1 MKKILTLV
9 LTCVLAFSL
18 AGCGGSKDSSTAG
31 SGDLSGK
38 ISLDGSTSMEKFV
51 TALGESFKEKN
62 PNVTVEAQFT
72 GSSAGISS
80 VLNGKADIGD
90 SSRALTDEEK
100 SQGLEENIVAIDG
113 IAVAVNKNN
122 TVKNVTKEQLTKIY
136 TGEITNWKELG
147 GKDEKIVVIGREA
160 ASGTRGAFEELL
172 EVKDK
177 CQYAQELDNTGAV
190 VAKCASIEGAIGYVS
205 LDAVDKSINTLQ
217 LDGVDCTVKN
227 IKAGKYALQ
236 RPFVMAT
243 KGKIEKQ
250 SKLVQALFDYIDSDE
265 GQAIIKKVGLISA
278 NSIVGTNKSRQASEK
293 AAALI
298 VSVCAAFSIVAVVA
312 ITAYMIYSGTPALAK
327 VGIGNILLKT
337 EWVPS
342 QGKFG
347 ILYIILTSIVGTLLA
362 VLIAIPVGLFTAAAL
377 SEMVTGTPKKI
388 MKAAIELLAGIPSVV
403 YGLLGI
409 LIINPQMY
417 KLEKF
422 FYHTSHSHQFTGGA
436 NLIAAII
443 VLVIMILPTL
453 INVSETALET
463 VPNHLRLSSYA
474 LGATKIQTI
483 FKVVI
488 PAAKNGIMSAIV
500 LGVGRAIGEAM
511 AILLVAG
518 NAVNLP
524 APFNSVRFLTTAIVS
539 EMSYSSGVH
548 RQVLFTIGLVLF
560 IFIMIINIVLMKI
573 LKKGEE
579 NG

>member
-1 MKKILTLV
+1 ML
-9 LTCVLAFSL
+9 
-18 AGCGGSKDSSTAG
+18 
-31 SGDLSGK
+31 
-38 ISLDGSTSMEKFV
+38 
-51 TALGESFKEKN
+51 
-62 PNVTVEAQFT
+62 
-72 GSSAGISS
+72 
-80 VLNGKADIGD
+80 
-90 SSRALTDEEK
+90 
-100 SQGLEENIVAIDG
+100 
-113 IAVAVNKNN
+113 
-122 TVKNVTKEQLTKIY
+122 
-136 TGEITNWKELG
+136 
-147 GKDEKIVVIGREA
+147 
-160 ASGTRGAFEELL
+160 
-172 EVKDK
+172 
-177 CQYAQELDNTGAV
+177 
-190 VAKCASIEGAIGYVS
+190 
-205 LDAVDKSINTLQ
+205 
-217 LDGVDCTVKN
+217 
-227 IKAGKYALQ
+227 
-236 RPFVMAT
+236 
-243 KGKIEKQ
+243 
-250 SKLVQALFDYIDSDE
+250 
-265 GQAIIKKVGLISA
+265 

-327 VGIGNILLKT
+327 VGIGNILFKT

-474 LGATKIQTI
+474 LGSTKIQTI

-488 PAAKNGIMSAIV
+488 QAAKNGIMSDIV
-500 LGVGRAIGEAM
+500 VGVGRAIGEAM

-560 IFIMIINIVLMKI
+560 IFIMVINIVLMKI

>member
-1 MKKILTLV
+1 M
-9 LTCVLAFSL
+9 
-18 AGCGGSKDSSTAG
+18 
-31 SGDLSGK
+31 
-38 ISLDGSTSMEKFV
+38 
-51 TALGESFKEKN
+51 
-62 PNVTVEAQFT
+62 Q
-72 GSSAGISS
+72 
-80 VLNGKADIGD
+80 
-90 SSRALTDEEK
+90 
-100 SQGLEENIVAIDG
+100 
-113 IAVAVNKNN
+113 
-122 TVKNVTKEQLTKIY
+122 
-136 TGEITNWKELG
+136 
-147 GKDEKIVVIGREA
+147 
-160 ASGTRGAFEELL
+160 
-172 EVKDK
+172 
-177 CQYAQELDNTGAV
+177 
-190 VAKCASIEGAIGYVS
+190 
-205 LDAVDKSINTLQ
+205 
-217 LDGVDCTVKN
+217 
-227 IKAGKYALQ
+227 
-236 RPFVMAT
+236 
-243 KGKIEKQ
+243 
-250 SKLVQALFDYIDSDE
+250 
-265 GQAIIKKVGLISA
+265 

-327 VGIGNILLKT
+327 VGIGNILFKT

-474 LGATKIQTI
+474 LGSTKIQTI

>member
-1 MKKILTLV
+1 ML
-9 LTCVLAFSL
+9 
-18 AGCGGSKDSSTAG
+18 
-31 SGDLSGK
+31 
-38 ISLDGSTSMEKFV
+38 
-51 TALGESFKEKN
+51 
-62 PNVTVEAQFT
+62 
-72 GSSAGISS
+72 
-80 VLNGKADIGD
+80 
-90 SSRALTDEEK
+90 
-100 SQGLEENIVAIDG
+100 
-113 IAVAVNKNN
+113 
-122 TVKNVTKEQLTKIY
+122 
-136 TGEITNWKELG
+136 
-147 GKDEKIVVIGREA
+147 
-160 ASGTRGAFEELL
+160 
-172 EVKDK
+172 
-177 CQYAQELDNTGAV
+177 
-190 VAKCASIEGAIGYVS
+190 
-205 LDAVDKSINTLQ
+205 
-217 LDGVDCTVKN
+217 
-227 IKAGKYALQ
+227 
-236 RPFVMAT
+236 
-243 KGKIEKQ
+243 
-250 SKLVQALFDYIDSDE
+250 
-265 GQAIIKKVGLISA
+265 

-327 VGIGNILLKT
+327 VGIGNILFKT

-377 SEMVTGTPKKI
+377 SEMVTGTLKKI

-422 FYHTSHSHQFTGGA
+422 LYHTSHSHQFTGGA

-474 LGATKIQTI
+474 LGATKIQII

>member
-1 MKKILTLV
+1 ML
-9 LTCVLAFSL
+9 
-18 AGCGGSKDSSTAG
+18 
-31 SGDLSGK
+31 
-38 ISLDGSTSMEKFV
+38 
-51 TALGESFKEKN
+51 
-62 PNVTVEAQFT
+62 
-72 GSSAGISS
+72 
-80 VLNGKADIGD
+80 
-90 SSRALTDEEK
+90 
-100 SQGLEENIVAIDG
+100 
-113 IAVAVNKNN
+113 
-122 TVKNVTKEQLTKIY
+122 
-136 TGEITNWKELG
+136 
-147 GKDEKIVVIGREA
+147 
-160 ASGTRGAFEELL
+160 
-172 EVKDK
+172 
-177 CQYAQELDNTGAV
+177 
-190 VAKCASIEGAIGYVS
+190 
-205 LDAVDKSINTLQ
+205 
-217 LDGVDCTVKN
+217 
-227 IKAGKYALQ
+227 
-236 RPFVMAT
+236 
-243 KGKIEKQ
+243 
-250 SKLVQALFDYIDSDE
+250 
-265 GQAIIKKVGLISA
+265 
-278 NSIVGTNKSRQASEK
+278 NSIVGTNKNRQASEK

-327 VGIGNILLKT
+327 VGIGNILFKT

-474 LGATKIQTI
+474 LGSTKIQTI

-560 IFIMIINIVLMKI
+560 IFIMVINIVLMKI

>member
-1 MKKILTLV
+1 ML
-9 LTCVLAFSL
+9 
-18 AGCGGSKDSSTAG
+18 
-31 SGDLSGK
+31 
-38 ISLDGSTSMEKFV
+38 
-51 TALGESFKEKN
+51 
-62 PNVTVEAQFT
+62 
-72 GSSAGISS
+72 
-80 VLNGKADIGD
+80 
-90 SSRALTDEEK
+90 
-100 SQGLEENIVAIDG
+100 
-113 IAVAVNKNN
+113 
-122 TVKNVTKEQLTKIY
+122 
-136 TGEITNWKELG
+136 
-147 GKDEKIVVIGREA
+147 
-160 ASGTRGAFEELL
+160 
-172 EVKDK
+172 
-177 CQYAQELDNTGAV
+177 
-190 VAKCASIEGAIGYVS
+190 
-205 LDAVDKSINTLQ
+205 
-217 LDGVDCTVKN
+217 
-227 IKAGKYALQ
+227 
-236 RPFVMAT
+236 
-243 KGKIEKQ
+243 
-250 SKLVQALFDYIDSDE
+250 
-265 GQAIIKKVGLISA
+265 

-293 AAALI
+293 AATLI

-327 VGIGNILLKT
+327 VGIGNILFKT

-362 VLIAIPVGLFTAAAL
+362 VLIAIPIGLFTAAAL

-388 MKAAIELLAGIPSVV
+388 MKVAIELLAGIPSVV

-474 LGATKIQTI
+474 LGSTKIQTI

-560 IFIMIINIVLMKI
+560 IFIMVINIVLMKI

>member
-1 MKKILTLV
+1 ML
-9 LTCVLAFSL
+9 
-18 AGCGGSKDSSTAG
+18 
-31 SGDLSGK
+31 
-38 ISLDGSTSMEKFV
+38 
-51 TALGESFKEKN
+51 
-62 PNVTVEAQFT
+62 
-72 GSSAGISS
+72 
-80 VLNGKADIGD
+80 
-90 SSRALTDEEK
+90 
-100 SQGLEENIVAIDG
+100 
-113 IAVAVNKNN
+113 
-122 TVKNVTKEQLTKIY
+122 
-136 TGEITNWKELG
+136 
-147 GKDEKIVVIGREA
+147 
-160 ASGTRGAFEELL
+160 
-172 EVKDK
+172 
-177 CQYAQELDNTGAV
+177 
-190 VAKCASIEGAIGYVS
+190 
-205 LDAVDKSINTLQ
+205 
-217 LDGVDCTVKN
+217 
-227 IKAGKYALQ
+227 
-236 RPFVMAT
+236 
-243 KGKIEKQ
+243 
-250 SKLVQALFDYIDSDE
+250 
-265 GQAIIKKVGLISA
+265 

-463 VPNHLRLSSYA
+463 VPNHLSHSS
-474 LGATKIQTI
+474 
-483 FKVVI
+483 
-488 PAAKNGIMSAIV
+488 
-500 LGVGRAIGEAM
+500 
-511 AILLVAG
+511 LLQ
-518 NAVNLP
+518 N
-524 APFNSVRFLTTAIVS
+524 
-539 EMSYSSGVH
+539 
-548 RQVLFTIGLVLF
+548 
-560 IFIMIINIVLMKI
+560 
-573 LKKGEE
+573 
-579 NG
+579 

>member
-1 MKKILTLV
+1 ML
-9 LTCVLAFSL
+9 
-18 AGCGGSKDSSTAG
+18 
-31 SGDLSGK
+31 
-38 ISLDGSTSMEKFV
+38 
-51 TALGESFKEKN
+51 
-62 PNVTVEAQFT
+62 
-72 GSSAGISS
+72 
-80 VLNGKADIGD
+80 
-90 SSRALTDEEK
+90 
-100 SQGLEENIVAIDG
+100 
-113 IAVAVNKNN
+113 
-122 TVKNVTKEQLTKIY
+122 
-136 TGEITNWKELG
+136 
-147 GKDEKIVVIGREA
+147 
-160 ASGTRGAFEELL
+160 
-172 EVKDK
+172 
-177 CQYAQELDNTGAV
+177 
-190 VAKCASIEGAIGYVS
+190 
-205 LDAVDKSINTLQ
+205 
-217 LDGVDCTVKN
+217 
-227 IKAGKYALQ
+227 
-236 RPFVMAT
+236 
-243 KGKIEKQ
+243 
-250 SKLVQALFDYIDSDE
+250 
-265 GQAIIKKVGLISA
+265 

-327 VGIGNILLKT
+327 VGIGNILFKT

-463 VPNHLRLSSYA
+463 VPNHLRYSSYA

-488 PAAKNGIMSAIV
+488 PAAKNGITSAIV

>member
-1 MKKILTLV
+1 ML
-9 LTCVLAFSL
+9 
-18 AGCGGSKDSSTAG
+18 
-31 SGDLSGK
+31 
-38 ISLDGSTSMEKFV
+38 
-51 TALGESFKEKN
+51 
-62 PNVTVEAQFT
+62 
-72 GSSAGISS
+72 
-80 VLNGKADIGD
+80 
-90 SSRALTDEEK
+90 
-100 SQGLEENIVAIDG
+100 
-113 IAVAVNKNN
+113 
-122 TVKNVTKEQLTKIY
+122 
-136 TGEITNWKELG
+136 
-147 GKDEKIVVIGREA
+147 
-160 ASGTRGAFEELL
+160 
-172 EVKDK
+172 
-177 CQYAQELDNTGAV
+177 
-190 VAKCASIEGAIGYVS
+190 
-205 LDAVDKSINTLQ
+205 
-217 LDGVDCTVKN
+217 
-227 IKAGKYALQ
+227 
-236 RPFVMAT
+236 
-243 KGKIEKQ
+243 
-250 SKLVQALFDYIDSDE
+250 
-265 GQAIIKKVGLISA
+265 

-327 VGIGNILLKT
+327 VGIGNILFKT

-463 VPNHLRLSSYA
+463 VPNHLRLNSYA

-560 IFIMIINIVLMKI
+560 IFIMIINIVLIKI

>member
-1 MKKILTLV
+1 ML
-9 LTCVLAFSL
+9 
-18 AGCGGSKDSSTAG
+18 
-31 SGDLSGK
+31 
-38 ISLDGSTSMEKFV
+38 
-51 TALGESFKEKN
+51 
-62 PNVTVEAQFT
+62 
-72 GSSAGISS
+72 
-80 VLNGKADIGD
+80 
-90 SSRALTDEEK
+90 
-100 SQGLEENIVAIDG
+100 
-113 IAVAVNKNN
+113 
-122 TVKNVTKEQLTKIY
+122 
-136 TGEITNWKELG
+136 
-147 GKDEKIVVIGREA
+147 
-160 ASGTRGAFEELL
+160 
-172 EVKDK
+172 
-177 CQYAQELDNTGAV
+177 
-190 VAKCASIEGAIGYVS
+190 
-205 LDAVDKSINTLQ
+205 
-217 LDGVDCTVKN
+217 
-227 IKAGKYALQ
+227 
-236 RPFVMAT
+236 
-243 KGKIEKQ
+243 
-250 SKLVQALFDYIDSDE
+250 
-265 GQAIIKKVGLISA
+265 

-327 VGIGNILLKT
+327 VGIGNILFKT

-463 VPNHLRLSSYA
+463 VPNHLRYSSYA

>member
-1 MKKILTLV
+1 ML
-9 LTCVLAFSL
+9 
-18 AGCGGSKDSSTAG
+18 
-31 SGDLSGK
+31 
-38 ISLDGSTSMEKFV
+38 
-51 TALGESFKEKN
+51 
-62 PNVTVEAQFT
+62 
-72 GSSAGISS
+72 
-80 VLNGKADIGD
+80 
-90 SSRALTDEEK
+90 
-100 SQGLEENIVAIDG
+100 
-113 IAVAVNKNN
+113 
-122 TVKNVTKEQLTKIY
+122 
-136 TGEITNWKELG
+136 
-147 GKDEKIVVIGREA
+147 
-160 ASGTRGAFEELL
+160 
-172 EVKDK
+172 
-177 CQYAQELDNTGAV
+177 
-190 VAKCASIEGAIGYVS
+190 
-205 LDAVDKSINTLQ
+205 
-217 LDGVDCTVKN
+217 
-227 IKAGKYALQ
+227 
-236 RPFVMAT
+236 
-243 KGKIEKQ
+243 
-250 SKLVQALFDYIDSDE
+250 
-265 GQAIIKKVGLISA
+265 

-327 VGIGNILLKT
+327 VGIGNILFKT

-474 LGATKIQTI
+474 LGSTKIQTI

>member
-1 MKKILTLV
+1 ML
-9 LTCVLAFSL
+9 
-18 AGCGGSKDSSTAG
+18 
-31 SGDLSGK
+31 
-38 ISLDGSTSMEKFV
+38 
-51 TALGESFKEKN
+51 
-62 PNVTVEAQFT
+62 
-72 GSSAGISS
+72 
-80 VLNGKADIGD
+80 
-90 SSRALTDEEK
+90 
-100 SQGLEENIVAIDG
+100 
-113 IAVAVNKNN
+113 
-122 TVKNVTKEQLTKIY
+122 
-136 TGEITNWKELG
+136 
-147 GKDEKIVVIGREA
+147 
-160 ASGTRGAFEELL
+160 
-172 EVKDK
+172 
-177 CQYAQELDNTGAV
+177 
-190 VAKCASIEGAIGYVS
+190 
-205 LDAVDKSINTLQ
+205 
-217 LDGVDCTVKN
+217 
-227 IKAGKYALQ
+227 
-236 RPFVMAT
+236 
-243 KGKIEKQ
+243 
-250 SKLVQALFDYIDSDE
+250 
-265 GQAIIKKVGLISA
+265 

-293 AAALI
+293 AATLI

-327 VGIGNILLKT
+327 VGIGNILFKT

-474 LGATKIQTI
+474 LGSTKIQTI

-560 IFIMIINIVLMKI
+560 IFIMVINIVLMKI

>member
-1 MKKILTLV
+1 ML
-9 LTCVLAFSL
+9 
-18 AGCGGSKDSSTAG
+18 
-31 SGDLSGK
+31 
-38 ISLDGSTSMEKFV
+38 
-51 TALGESFKEKN
+51 
-62 PNVTVEAQFT
+62 
-72 GSSAGISS
+72 
-80 VLNGKADIGD
+80 
-90 SSRALTDEEK
+90 
-100 SQGLEENIVAIDG
+100 
-113 IAVAVNKNN
+113 
-122 TVKNVTKEQLTKIY
+122 
-136 TGEITNWKELG
+136 
-147 GKDEKIVVIGREA
+147 
-160 ASGTRGAFEELL
+160 
-172 EVKDK
+172 
-177 CQYAQELDNTGAV
+177 
-190 VAKCASIEGAIGYVS
+190 
-205 LDAVDKSINTLQ
+205 
-217 LDGVDCTVKN
+217 
-227 IKAGKYALQ
+227 
-236 RPFVMAT
+236 
-243 KGKIEKQ
+243 
-250 SKLVQALFDYIDSDE
+250 
-265 GQAIIKKVGLISA
+265 
-278 NSIVGTNKSRQASEK
+278 NSIVGTNKSRQSSEK

-327 VGIGNILLKT
+327 VGIGNILFKT

-474 LGATKIQTI
+474 LGSTKIQTI

-560 IFIMIINIVLMKI
+560 IFIMVINIVLMKI

>member
-1 MKKILTLV
+1 ML
-9 LTCVLAFSL
+9 
-18 AGCGGSKDSSTAG
+18 
-31 SGDLSGK
+31 
-38 ISLDGSTSMEKFV
+38 
-51 TALGESFKEKN
+51 
-62 PNVTVEAQFT
+62 
-72 GSSAGISS
+72 
-80 VLNGKADIGD
+80 
-90 SSRALTDEEK
+90 
-100 SQGLEENIVAIDG
+100 
-113 IAVAVNKNN
+113 
-122 TVKNVTKEQLTKIY
+122 
-136 TGEITNWKELG
+136 
-147 GKDEKIVVIGREA
+147 
-160 ASGTRGAFEELL
+160 
-172 EVKDK
+172 
-177 CQYAQELDNTGAV
+177 
-190 VAKCASIEGAIGYVS
+190 
-205 LDAVDKSINTLQ
+205 
-217 LDGVDCTVKN
+217 
-227 IKAGKYALQ
+227 
-236 RPFVMAT
+236 
-243 KGKIEKQ
+243 
-250 SKLVQALFDYIDSDE
+250 
-265 GQAIIKKVGLISA
+265 

-327 VGIGNILLKT
+327 VGIGNILFKT

-474 LGATKIQTI
+474 LCATKIQTI

-560 IFIMIINIVLMKI
+560 IFIMVINIVLMKI

>member
-1 MKKILTLV
+1 ML
-9 LTCVLAFSL
+9 
-18 AGCGGSKDSSTAG
+18 
-31 SGDLSGK
+31 
-38 ISLDGSTSMEKFV
+38 
-51 TALGESFKEKN
+51 
-62 PNVTVEAQFT
+62 
-72 GSSAGISS
+72 
-80 VLNGKADIGD
+80 
-90 SSRALTDEEK
+90 
-100 SQGLEENIVAIDG
+100 
-113 IAVAVNKNN
+113 
-122 TVKNVTKEQLTKIY
+122 
-136 TGEITNWKELG
+136 
-147 GKDEKIVVIGREA
+147 
-160 ASGTRGAFEELL
+160 
-172 EVKDK
+172 
-177 CQYAQELDNTGAV
+177 
-190 VAKCASIEGAIGYVS
+190 
-205 LDAVDKSINTLQ
+205 
-217 LDGVDCTVKN
+217 
-227 IKAGKYALQ
+227 
-236 RPFVMAT
+236 
-243 KGKIEKQ
+243 
-250 SKLVQALFDYIDSDE
+250 
-265 GQAIIKKVGLISA
+265 

-327 VGIGNILLKT
+327 VGIGNILFKT

-463 VPNHLRLSSYA
+463 VPNHLRLSSYS

>member
-1 MKKILTLV
+1 ML
-9 LTCVLAFSL
+9 
-18 AGCGGSKDSSTAG
+18 
-31 SGDLSGK
+31 
-38 ISLDGSTSMEKFV
+38 
-51 TALGESFKEKN
+51 
-62 PNVTVEAQFT
+62 
-72 GSSAGISS
+72 
-80 VLNGKADIGD
+80 
-90 SSRALTDEEK
+90 
-100 SQGLEENIVAIDG
+100 
-113 IAVAVNKNN
+113 
-122 TVKNVTKEQLTKIY
+122 
-136 TGEITNWKELG
+136 
-147 GKDEKIVVIGREA
+147 
-160 ASGTRGAFEELL
+160 
-172 EVKDK
+172 
-177 CQYAQELDNTGAV
+177 
-190 VAKCASIEGAIGYVS
+190 
-205 LDAVDKSINTLQ
+205 
-217 LDGVDCTVKN
+217 
-227 IKAGKYALQ
+227 
-236 RPFVMAT
+236 
-243 KGKIEKQ
+243 
-250 SKLVQALFDYIDSDE
+250 
-265 GQAIIKKVGLISA
+265 

-327 VGIGNILLKT
+327 VGIGNILFKT

-474 LGATKIQTI
+474 LSATKIQTI

>member
-1 MKKILTLV
+1 ML
-9 LTCVLAFSL
+9 
-18 AGCGGSKDSSTAG
+18 
-31 SGDLSGK
+31 
-38 ISLDGSTSMEKFV
+38 
-51 TALGESFKEKN
+51 
-62 PNVTVEAQFT
+62 
-72 GSSAGISS
+72 
-80 VLNGKADIGD
+80 
-90 SSRALTDEEK
+90 
-100 SQGLEENIVAIDG
+100 
-113 IAVAVNKNN
+113 
-122 TVKNVTKEQLTKIY
+122 
-136 TGEITNWKELG
+136 
-147 GKDEKIVVIGREA
+147 
-160 ASGTRGAFEELL
+160 
-172 EVKDK
+172 
-177 CQYAQELDNTGAV
+177 
-190 VAKCASIEGAIGYVS
+190 
-205 LDAVDKSINTLQ
+205 
-217 LDGVDCTVKN
+217 
-227 IKAGKYALQ
+227 
-236 RPFVMAT
+236 
-243 KGKIEKQ
+243 
-250 SKLVQALFDYIDSDE
+250 
-265 GQAIIKKVGLISA
+265 

-327 VGIGNILLKT
+327 VGIGNILFKT

-377 SEMVTGTPKKI
+377 SEMVTGTPKKV

-474 LGATKIQTI
+474 LGSTKIQTI

-560 IFIMIINIVLMKI
+560 IFIMVINIVLMKI

>member
-1 MKKILTLV
+1 ML
-9 LTCVLAFSL
+9 
-18 AGCGGSKDSSTAG
+18 
-31 SGDLSGK
+31 
-38 ISLDGSTSMEKFV
+38 
-51 TALGESFKEKN
+51 
-62 PNVTVEAQFT
+62 
-72 GSSAGISS
+72 
-80 VLNGKADIGD
+80 
-90 SSRALTDEEK
+90 
-100 SQGLEENIVAIDG
+100 
-113 IAVAVNKNN
+113 
-122 TVKNVTKEQLTKIY
+122 
-136 TGEITNWKELG
+136 
-147 GKDEKIVVIGREA
+147 
-160 ASGTRGAFEELL
+160 
-172 EVKDK
+172 
-177 CQYAQELDNTGAV
+177 
-190 VAKCASIEGAIGYVS
+190 
-205 LDAVDKSINTLQ
+205 
-217 LDGVDCTVKN
+217 
-227 IKAGKYALQ
+227 
-236 RPFVMAT
+236 
-243 KGKIEKQ
+243 
-250 SKLVQALFDYIDSDE
+250 
-265 GQAIIKKVGLISA
+265 

-298 VSVCAAFSIVAVVA
+298 VSVCAAFSIVAVIA

-327 VGIGNILLKT
+327 VGIGNILFKT

-474 LGATKIQTI
+474 LGSTKIQTI

>member
-1 MKKILTLV
+1 ML
-9 LTCVLAFSL
+9 
-18 AGCGGSKDSSTAG
+18 
-31 SGDLSGK
+31 
-38 ISLDGSTSMEKFV
+38 
-51 TALGESFKEKN
+51 
-62 PNVTVEAQFT
+62 
-72 GSSAGISS
+72 
-80 VLNGKADIGD
+80 
-90 SSRALTDEEK
+90 
-100 SQGLEENIVAIDG
+100 
-113 IAVAVNKNN
+113 
-122 TVKNVTKEQLTKIY
+122 
-136 TGEITNWKELG
+136 
-147 GKDEKIVVIGREA
+147 
-160 ASGTRGAFEELL
+160 
-172 EVKDK
+172 
-177 CQYAQELDNTGAV
+177 
-190 VAKCASIEGAIGYVS
+190 
-205 LDAVDKSINTLQ
+205 
-217 LDGVDCTVKN
+217 
-227 IKAGKYALQ
+227 
-236 RPFVMAT
+236 
-243 KGKIEKQ
+243 
-250 SKLVQALFDYIDSDE
+250 
-265 GQAIIKKVGLISA
+265 

-327 VGIGNILLKT
+327 VGIGNILFKT

-463 VPNHLRLSSYA
+463 VPNHLRLRSYA
-474 LGATKIQTI
+474 LGATKIQTL

-560 IFIMIINIVLMKI
+560 IFIMIINIILMKI

>member
-1 MKKILTLV
+1 ML
-9 LTCVLAFSL
+9 
-18 AGCGGSKDSSTAG
+18 
-31 SGDLSGK
+31 
-38 ISLDGSTSMEKFV
+38 
-51 TALGESFKEKN
+51 
-62 PNVTVEAQFT
+62 
-72 GSSAGISS
+72 
-80 VLNGKADIGD
+80 
-90 SSRALTDEEK
+90 
-100 SQGLEENIVAIDG
+100 
-113 IAVAVNKNN
+113 
-122 TVKNVTKEQLTKIY
+122 
-136 TGEITNWKELG
+136 
-147 GKDEKIVVIGREA
+147 
-160 ASGTRGAFEELL
+160 
-172 EVKDK
+172 
-177 CQYAQELDNTGAV
+177 
-190 VAKCASIEGAIGYVS
+190 
-205 LDAVDKSINTLQ
+205 
-217 LDGVDCTVKN
+217 
-227 IKAGKYALQ
+227 
-236 RPFVMAT
+236 
-243 KGKIEKQ
+243 
-250 SKLVQALFDYIDSDE
+250 
-265 GQAIIKKVGLISA
+265 

-327 VGIGNILLKT
+327 VGIGNILFKT

-377 SEMVTGTPKKI
+377 SEMVTGTLKKI

-463 VPNHLRLSSYA
+463 VPNHFRLSSYA